1 MLEHLFYLLVC
12 IRLLNSN
19 FVWIQIDL
27 FELEIELELELEK
40 EE

>member
-1 MLEHLFYLLVC
+1 MLEHLFYMLVC

-19 FVWIQIDL
+19 FAWIQIDL
-27 FELEIELELELEK
+27 FELEIELELEK